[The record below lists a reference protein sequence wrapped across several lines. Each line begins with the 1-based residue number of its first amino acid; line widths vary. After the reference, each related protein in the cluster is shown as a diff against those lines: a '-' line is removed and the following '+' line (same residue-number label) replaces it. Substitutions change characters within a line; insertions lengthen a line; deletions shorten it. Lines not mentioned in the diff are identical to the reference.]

1 MAFDICL
8 TEPFKDDLFEAF
20 DFLSKSLNQPHA
32 AMQLMER
39 VEKSK
44 EALSEFPQM
53 APVSRKPHLHERGY
67 REYFFD
73 SYSLVYK
80 VVNDE
85 VLFLRLLHQSQ
96 RAEGQMVDW
105 EE

>member
-1 MAFDICL
+1 MACQLIR
-8 TEPFKDDLFEAF
+8 TEAF
-20 DFLSKSLNQPHA
+20 REDFLSEFEGKLAQSAEA
-32 AMQLMER
+32 AETFARKVKHVFDLI
-39 VEKSK
+39 
-44 EALSEFPQM
+44 ALFPQM

-67 REYFFD
+67 REYYFD